1 MDPTTTYS
9 FTIYNVSGGVQSY
22 SLFSQPPAIDP
33 MPEGLVS
40 HSLLSARNVPSASGT
55 ATMAI
60 QRDNFFAICGATY
73 QDEAACV
80 SVLDRKPVRLGSGPP
95 KDVRGTTVA
104 LRVDSGTPFFGSWEG
119 SGADCG
125 RRDAFC
131 LNTGDGFTLKEA
143 RDRQFIAAL
152 GLSTAPSYHV
162 GLHTSFTP
170 APNTK
175 YQIAPSRVY
184 YIIPASTEI
193 KQYKASEMDLSC
205 AFKVDFS
212 TGPPHVKINPAVQH
226 DAGDGVLHVR
236 DAVQAEQAAT
246 AADAVPLVEATFSV
260 RQKELAALHVS
271 DDRLEAVDAKVGG

>member
-22 SLFSQPPAIDP
+22 SLFSQPAVIDP

-40 HSLLSARNVPSASGT
+40 HSLLSARNVPSASVT
-55 ATMAI
+55 ATMTI

-73 QDEAACV
+73 KDEAACV

-104 LRVDSGTPFFGSWEG
+104 LRVESGTPFFGPWEG

-125 RRDAFC
+125 KHDAFC
-131 LNTGDGFTLKEA
+131 LNTGDGFTLKGA
-143 RDRQFIAAL
+143 RDRHFIAAL
-152 GLSTAPSYHV
+152 GLSTSPSYHV

-175 YQIAPSRVY
+175 YQITPSRVY
-184 YIIPASTEI
+184 YIIPASTE
-193 KQYKASEMDLSC
+193 
-205 AFKVDFS
+205 
-212 TGPPHVKINPAVQH
+212 NPAVWH
-226 DAGDGVLHVR
+226 DAGDGLLHVR
-236 DAVQAEQAAT
+236 DAVQAEQVAT
-246 AADAVPLVEATFSV
+246 ATDAVPLVEVTFAV
-260 RQKELAALHVS
+260 RQKEYAALHVS